1 MWQMPTVFADGE
13 KEKERDRSRRST
25 MSDQLYLLIQGW
37 LIIVLTV
44 LDASEILIGHPG
56 WFQ

>member
-1 MWQMPTVFADGE
+1 
-13 KEKERDRSRRST
+13 

-44 LDASEILIGHPG
+44 LDGGEVLVQHAG
-56 WFQ
+56 WLQ

>member
-1 MWQMPTVFADGE
+1 
-13 KEKERDRSRRST
+13 

-44 LDASEILIGHPG
+44 LDGGAVLVQHAG
-56 WFQ
+56 WVQ